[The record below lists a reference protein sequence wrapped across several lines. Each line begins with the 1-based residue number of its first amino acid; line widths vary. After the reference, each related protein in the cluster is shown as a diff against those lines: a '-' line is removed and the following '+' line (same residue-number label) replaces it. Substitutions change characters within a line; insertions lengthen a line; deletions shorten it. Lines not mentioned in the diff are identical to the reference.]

1 MSNKLLVNHYNDGF
15 PYIVVDNFYD
25 ESELNL
31 IWREFDFL
39 LDKLFSPE
47 VVAKNA
53 TSAATDGNGE
63 ILKKNNS
70 VFLDEIYQCREFSDI
85 LQCNRKLFHRFA
97 EILKENKSWWFQ
109 CLREDAASLNEDT
122 TLVSYYE
129 DNGYYKAHWDKA
141 LLTSCTW
148 FYREPKC
155 FDGGDFILNAPYW
168 KEHVLNN
175 SYPPATI
182 ESKNNRIVLF
192 PSFIPHQVTP
202 ISIKEQHKNE
212 RGVGRF
218 TITNF
223 LGSKELKKMS
233 K

>member
-1 MSNKLLVNHYNDGF
+1 M
-15 PYIVVDNFYD
+15 
-25 ESELNL
+25 

-47 VVAKNA
+47 NNDTAAAK
-53 TSAATDGNGE
+53 DGNGE

-70 VFLDEIYQCREFSDI
+70 VFLDELYQWREFSDI
-85 LQCNRKLFHRFA
+85 LQCNRKLFHTFK
-97 EILKENKSWWFQ
+97 EILKENKNWWFQ
-109 CLREDAASLNEDT
+109 CLREDVDHYNKDT

-129 DNGYYKAHWDKA
+129 DDGYYKAHCDHAW
-141 LLTSCTW
+141 LTSCTW

-155 FDGGDFILNAPYW
+155 FDGGDFILNASYW
-168 KEHVLNN
+168 REHALNN

-182 ESKNNRIVLF
+182 ELKNNRIVLF

-202 ISIKEQHKNE
+202 ISIKEQYKNE